1 MLSPK
6 ENFMETLKGGRP
18 DAFVNEWEPFG
29 FVSDPLREA
38 TDAARKG
45 EYVVDGWGT
54 TIYWGEDEPGAM
66 PWIREDNKAIP
77 DITEWKKYIK
87 SPDLDQKLDW
97 TGAKAEAEKFH
108 KQGKLTLAV
117 MKTGLFEQSHF
128 LMGFEDTLMNY
139 LLEPEASE
147 ELLDYIT
154 EYKLKYACILI
165 ENLHPDVIMFHD
177 DWGSKTKLFMSPD
190 VWREFLKPRYEKIY
204 SYIHSQGVIIMHHA
218 DSFCQEIAEDMAEL
232 HIDVWQGILPQ
243 NDIAAIQRA
252 VGGRMVLMGGLEA
265 SIMDRKD
272 YDEAVI
278 REEVARACREYGPGG
293 AFIPCLTYGG
303 AGSIYPDVNE
313 LIMDEIRNQSRLY
326 FK

>member
-1 MLSPK
+1 
-6 ENFMETLKGGRP
+6 
-18 DAFVNEWEPFG
+18 
-29 FVSDPLREA
+29 
-38 TDAARKG
+38 
-45 EYVVDGWGT
+45 
-54 TIYWGEDEPGAM
+54 
-66 PWIREDNKAIP
+66 
-77 DITEWKKYIK
+77 
-87 SPDLDQKLDW
+87 
-97 TGAKAEAEKFH
+97 
-108 KQGKLTLAV
+108 

-243 NDIAAIQRA
+243 NDIPAIQRA